1 MTDIFQV
8 GKVGTLKDRHEFG
21 DLKKVLE
28 TLNSRLD
35 GITGPFQ
42 IRRPEEDF
50 SNSRSKDDTIK
61 RVRELLDK
69 NEGGIRLVIRGS
81 DPKGPVIALRRTIRI
96 DGSEVVQEAIRNI
109 GVPYLLGAMN
119 PAGRAGGPGAQIDC
133 SGLVCVCYA
142 VVDVH
147 LPHQAKQIQRDSQV
161 DHFRD
166 PALIRP
172 GDIVLYHTGSQGFPA
187 DEADHC
193 AILVDRDTHIAAP
206 GPGDPVQKQPVNM
219 GALLTFGFVEA
230 VTGAH

>member
-8 GKVGTLKDRHEFG
+8 GKVGTLKDRHEFD
-21 DLKKVLE
+21 DLDKVLDS
-28 TLNSRLD
+28 LDSRLD
-35 GITGPFQ
+35 GIAGPFQ

-50 SNSRSKDDTIK
+50 SNSRSKEDTIE

-69 NEGGIRLVIRGS
+69 NDGGIRLVIRGS
-81 DPKGPVIALRRTIRI
+81 EPKGPVIALRRTIRI
-96 DGSEVVQEAIRNI
+96 DGSEVIQEAIRNI
-109 GVPYLLGAMN
+109 GVPYDFGSMN
-119 PAGRAGGPGAQIDC
+119 PAGRAGGPGAELDC

-161 DHFRD
+161 EHFSD

-172 GDIVLYHTGSQGFPA
+172 GDIVLYHTGSQGFPPN
-187 DEADHC
+187 EADHC
-193 AILVDRDTHIAAP
+193 AILIDSDRQIAAP
-206 GPGDPVQKQPVNM
+206 APGELVQRQPVNM
-219 GALLTFGFVEA
+219 AALLTFGFVEA